1 MLNPSS
7 FWELSTHPTWRLAA
21 FTWCASITKR
31 NVKKQS
37 NETKTFS
44 TTSCMQISPTR
55 KLDDPRPEL
64 GGTTTRASPCDLAK
78 KQLSIGF
85 EPKRLGSLASPAS
98 AFALEGESGR
108 EVLVYRATRNRCAN
122 NVSTYESTS
131 KSIGTFFC
139 QVTPSNI
146 FLLCDNGRARAES
159 SVANKRQV
167 LHTTRGGFFMQQKN
181 CRVKKCRDRVVVLGI
196 EVSDGKISF
205 ASSSRELL
213 ERCDVVG

>member
-1 MLNPSS
+1 
-7 FWELSTHPTWRLAA
+7 
-21 FTWCASITKR
+21 
-31 NVKKQS
+31 
-37 NETKTFS
+37 
-44 TTSCMQISPTR
+44 MQISPCASWTIR
-55 KLDDPRPEL
+55 ALNL
-64 GGTTTRASPCDLAK
+64 GALQPGKPLRSCE

-131 KSIGTFFC
+131 KPIGTFFC

-146 FLLCDNGRARAES
+146 LLLCDNGRARAGS

-167 LHTTRGGFFMQQKN
+167 LHTAGEDFPCN
-181 CRVKKCRDRVVVLGI
+181 KKTAGSRNVGDRCCI
-196 EVSDGKISF
+196 
-205 ASSSRELL
+205 R
-213 ERCDVVG
+213 

>member
-1 MLNPSS
+1 MKQKLSARRNACKSPLRASWTIRGLNLGALQPGQALAILRKSS
-7 FWELSTHPTWRLAA
+7 FR
-21 FTWCASITKR
+21 
-31 NVKKQS
+31 
-37 NETKTFS
+37 
-44 TTSCMQISPTR
+44 
-55 KLDDPRPEL
+55 
-64 GGTTTRASPCDLAK
+64 
-78 KQLSIGF
+78 IGF

-131 KSIGTFFC
+131 KPIGTFFC

-146 FLLCDNGRARAES
+146 LLLCDNGRARAGS

-167 LHTTRGGFFMQQKN
+167 LHTAGEDFPCN
-181 CRVKKCRDRVVVLGI
+181 KKTAGSRNVAIELLYLGSRL
-196 EVSDGKISF
+196 SDGKISF